1 MHKSQEAGKGT
12 GKWTGEGEK
21 PPLPTPHHFVLIS
34 TLLIIG
40 FKIKNGHCRKYRE
53 LFRPKNTPVYSRQSH
68 DLWPPLT
75 WSLPSSPPYYLVSPI
90 FLYFQKQR
98 RRVKEKWKVF
108 SPGKHAGM
116 FSFARK
122 TMLIFSTVTF
132 VWLKNPLAF
141 DYDTRKSLI
150 AGVDKELQNVTKCHC
165 AVEEE
170 GKRQKRLSF
179 LYNRSFKKSSWK
191 KNKTRGRVI
200 FFTLNGKMQRPK
212 SKRV

>member
-34 TLLIIG
+34 TLLIFG
-40 FKIKNGHCRKYRE
+40 FKIKNGHCRKCRE

-75 WSLPSSPPYYLVSPI
+75 WPLPSSPPYYLVSPI
-90 FLYFQKQR
+90 LLYFQTKTAG
-98 RRVKEKWKVF
+98 E
-108 SPGKHAGM
+108 GKM
-116 FSFARK
+116 ESFFARK
-122 TMLIFSTVTF
+122 TRRHVLVCSFFFFSTVTF

-191 KNKTRGRVI
+191 KK
-200 FFTLNGKMQRPK
+200 
-212 SKRV
+212 